1 RVVHGFGTDQPSSK
15 GTRMKVTAAVVESP
29 DARFQLEE
37 VEIGQLRPDE
47 LLVRVVA
54 VGMCHTDLS
63 VRSQAT
69 PFPLPGVLGHEG
81 AGVVEAVGEGVTT
94 VKEGDHVVLTTLG
107 NCGSCQYCDAGR
119 PTMCRSTFGARPQ
132 PFTWRGEPAYSFAN
146 ASVFSERT
154 VVKAN
159 QAVPIPADVPL
170 TAASLVGCGVLTG
183 VGAVLQRAQVPTGAS
198 VVVIGV
204 GGIGLNV
211 IQGAALAGASRII
224 AVDTNTRKEE
234 IALQFGAT
242 DFVDSTDGVR
252 GVRKPG
258 VDFAFECVGNVGL
271 IRAAIDLLDWGGT
284 CVMLGVPESTAEAS
298 FNVASMYLDKGVLGC
313 RYGSSQPQ
321 RDVRRYVDLYRRGR
335 LKLDELVSATYPL
348 GDMKAAVHDLE
359 AGELAARGVLT
370 LR

>member
-1 RVVHGFGTDQPSSK
+1 MRGVMYDGNDYQVVD
-15 GTRMKVTAAVVESP
+15 
-29 DARFQLEE
+29 
-37 VEIGQLRPDE
+37 
-47 LLVRVVA
+47 
-54 VGMCHTDLS
+54 DLS
-63 VRSQAT
+63 VPDPGPGEVAVRIGAAGLCHSDVSVITGTIQFPT
-69 PFPLPGVLGHEG
+69 PVVLGHEG
-81 AGVVEAVGEGVTT
+81 AGVVDAVGEGVTT

-107 NCGSCQYCDAGR
+107 NCGACEYCDAGR
-119 PTMCRSTFGARPQ
+119 PTMCRSTFGGRPQ

-159 QAVPIPADVPL
+159 QAVPIPADVPMA
-170 TAASLVGCGVLTG
+170 AASLVGCGVLTG
-183 VGAVLQRAQVPTGAS
+183 VGAVLQRAQVPAGAS

-211 IQGAALAGASRII
+211 IQGAVLAGAARII
-224 AVDTNTRKEE
+224 AVDTNARKRD

-242 DFVDSTDGVR
+242 DFVESTEAVRDIAKR
-252 GVRKPG
+252 GV
-258 VDFAFECVGNVGL
+258 DYAFECVGHVKL

-298 FNVASMYLDKGVLGC
+298 YNVAAMYLDKSILGC

-348 GDMKAAVHDLE
+348 EEMKTAVHDLE

-370 LR
+370 F

>member
-1 RVVHGFGTDQPSSK
+1 MRGVVYDGNDYQ
-15 GTRMKVTAAVVESP
+15 VV
-29 DARFQLEE
+29 D
-37 VEIGQLRPDE
+37 
-47 LLVRVVA
+47 
-54 VGMCHTDLS
+54 DLS
-63 VRSQAT
+63 VKDPGPGEVAVRIGAAGLCHSDVSVITGTIQFPT
-69 PFPLPGVLGHEG
+69 PVVLGHEG
-81 AGVVEAVGEGVTT
+81 AGVVDAVGEGVTT

-107 NCGSCQYCDAGR
+107 NCGACEYCDAGR
-119 PTMCRSTFGARPQ
+119 PTMCRSTFGGRPQ

-159 QAVPIPADVPL
+159 QAVPIPADVPMA
-170 TAASLVGCGVLTG
+170 AASLVGCGVLTG
-183 VGAVLQRAQVPTGAS
+183 VGAVLQRAQVPAGAS

-211 IQGAALAGASRII
+211 IQGAVLAGAARII
-224 AVDTNTRKEE
+224 AVDTNARKRD

-242 DFVDSTDGVR
+242 DFVESTEAVRDIAKR
-252 GVRKPG
+252 GV
-258 VDFAFECVGNVGL
+258 DYAFECVGHVKL

-298 FNVASMYLDKGVLGC
+298 YNVAAMYLDKSILGC

-348 GDMKAAVHDLE
+348 EEMKTAVHDLE

-370 LR
+370 F

>member
-1 RVVHGFGTDQPSSK
+1 VRIGAAGLCHSDVSVITGTIQFP
-15 GTRMKVTAAVVESP
+15 
-29 DARFQLEE
+29 
-37 VEIGQLRPDE
+37 
-47 LLVRVVA
+47 
-54 VGMCHTDLS
+54 
-63 VRSQAT
+63 T
-69 PFPLPGVLGHEG
+69 PVVLGHEG
-81 AGVVEAVGEGVTT
+81 AGVVDAVGEGVTT

-107 NCGSCQYCDAGR
+107 NCGACEYCDAGR
-119 PTMCRSTFGARPQ
+119 PTMCRSTFGGRPQ

-159 QAVPIPADVPL
+159 QAVPIPADVPMA
-170 TAASLVGCGVLTG
+170 AASLVGCGVLTG
-183 VGAVLQRAQVPTGAS
+183 VGAVLQRAQVPAGAS

-211 IQGAALAGASRII
+211 IQGAVLAGAARII
-224 AVDTNTRKEE
+224 AVDTNARKRD

-242 DFVDSTDGVR
+242 DFVESTEAVRDIAKR
-252 GVRKPG
+252 GV
-258 VDFAFECVGNVGL
+258 DYAFECVGHVKL

-298 FNVASMYLDKGVLGC
+298 YNVAAMYLDKSILGC

-348 GDMKAAVHDLE
+348 EEMKTAVHDLE

-370 LR
+370 F

>member
-1 RVVHGFGTDQPSSK
+1 MRGVMYDGNDYQVVD
-15 GTRMKVTAAVVESP
+15 
-29 DARFQLEE
+29 
-37 VEIGQLRPDE
+37 
-47 LLVRVVA
+47 
-54 VGMCHTDLS
+54 DLS
-63 VRSQAT
+63 VKDPGPGEVAVRIGAAGLCHSDVSVITGTIQFPT
-69 PFPLPGVLGHEG
+69 PVVLGHEG
-81 AGVVEAVGEGVTT
+81 AGVVDAVGEGVTT

-107 NCGSCQYCDAGR
+107 NCGACEYCDAGR
-119 PTMCRSTFGARPQ
+119 PTMCRSTFGGRPQ

-159 QAVPIPADVPL
+159 QAVPIPADVPMA
-170 TAASLVGCGVLTG
+170 AASLVGCGVLTG
-183 VGAVLQRAQVPTGAS
+183 VGAVLQRAQVPAGAS

-211 IQGAALAGASRII
+211 IQGAVLAGAARII
-224 AVDTNTRKEE
+224 AVDTNARKRD

-242 DFVDSTDGVR
+242 DFVESTEAVRDIAKR
-252 GVRKPG
+252 GV
-258 VDFAFECVGNVGL
+258 DYAFECVGHVKL

-298 FNVASMYLDKGVLGC
+298 YNVAAMYLDKSILGC

-348 GDMKAAVHDLE
+348 EEMKTAVHDLE
-359 AGELAARGVLT
+359 AGELADRGVLT
-370 LR
+370 F